1 MTIIEYF
8 MSDALIQAIGQS
20 MLHSLWQGLLIVGLL
35 SLSWHYMKGASAA
48 TRYGAGTLGLLL
60 FSGMVLVTFIS
71 IYNNLSASEMIALM
85 GPGQA
90 LDDLANPFAA
100 AIGETERGMNFPT
113 VLFPFLVISWLAGV
127 GMMSIRLVLEL
138 VYIQRLQ
145 INARPISGQWSE
157 QMQAYADRLG
167 IRRSVRLMESDW
179 VTSPLTV
186 GVIQPVILMPIGLV
200 NGLTTDQV
208 ACILAHEL
216 AHIQRY
222 DFAVNIL
229 QSVVEV
235 ALFFNPA
242 VWWISKNIREERE
255 LCCDDIAVALT
266 ENKYQ
271 LAYTLAK
278 LEEWRM
284 EIPSLAMSFNAPESK
299 VIARIQRL
307 IGEEPKANVLTK
319 GWLSVLLITA
329 FFVLAAFRTSP
340 ILERQA
346 VAAMDHP
353 VEAEMTARP
362 VVAERAAAAE
372 SILAAQALA
381 DENRA
386 RSSSPI
392 IFQIAQDTIPPE
404 ALKALR
410 KKEQA
415 LVEQME
421 ALAREMEDSPERQEM
436 EKLMREVET
445 AHRKF
450 EEEWQGE
457 NEGLEKEM
465 ERIERKMSEEVRE
478 KEKALMESP
487 DMKKFEEIHKAF
499 EQKAAA
505 IAKEIESRGDLKN
518 NETLHLELQKK
529 MEALH
534 KEFQAEQAD
543 LELKL
548 HTQMKELNVVHERF
562 MQSEEMKK
570 IQEMR
575 VKQQEAFQKLS
586 SETNQKTQERMQQL
600 QEKIQRDYHDKMQ
613 KLQIELHEISKQ
625 LGDQRRYR
633 EE

>member
-35 SLSWHYMKGASAA
+35 SLSWHYLKGASAA
-48 TRYGAGTLGLLL
+48 TRYGVGILGLFL
-60 FSGMVLVTFIS
+60 FSGMVLATFIG
-71 IYNNLSASEMIALM
+71 IYNNLSASEVIAGM
-85 GPGQA
+85 GPGESFYE
-90 LDDLANPFAA
+90 LANPFAA
-100 AIGETERGMNFPT
+100 AIGETEGGMNFPT
-113 VLFPFLVISWLAGV
+113 VFFPFLVISWLAGV

-145 INARPISGQWSE
+145 INASPISGQWMDH
-157 QMQAYADRLG
+157 MQTYADRLG
-167 IRRSVRLMESDW
+167 IRRVVRLMESDW

-229 QSVVEV
+229 QSIVEV

-255 LCCDDIAVALT
+255 LCCDDVAVGLT
-266 ENKYQ
+266 KNKHQ

-278 LEEWRM
+278 LEEWRL
-284 EIPSLAMSFNAPESK
+284 ETPSLAMSFNAPESK

-319 GWLSVLLITA
+319 GWLSILLITA

-340 ILERQA
+340 ILERQ
-346 VAAMDHP
+346 VGAAMANPAD
-353 VEAEMTARP
+353 AEMDARP
-362 VVAERAAAAE
+362 VLAERVAAAE

-386 RSSSPI
+386 RSSSPA

-415 LVEQME
+415 LIEQME
-421 ALAREMEDSPERQEM
+421 ALAREMENSPERQEM
-436 EKLMREVET
+436 EKLMREFET

-465 ERIERKMSEEVRE
+465 ERIERKLSEEMRE

-499 EQKAAA
+499 EKKAEA
-505 IAKEIESRGDLKN
+505 IAREIETRGDLKN
-518 NETLHLELQKK
+518 NEALHMELQKK
-529 MEALH
+529 MEDLH
-534 KEFQAEQAD
+534 REFQLQQGD

-548 HTQMKELNVVHERF
+548 QTQMKALNEVHERF
-562 MQSEEMKK
+562 MQSDEMKK
-570 IQEMR
+570 LQEVR
-575 VKQQEAFQKLS
+575 EKQQEAFQKLN
-586 SETNQKTQERMQQL
+586 SETNQKTQARMQEL
-600 QEKIQRDYHDKMQ
+600 QEKLQRDYHDKMQ

-625 LGDQRRYR
+625 LGDQRQYR